1 MGIWRRRHEQWESG
15 SACPSRPPTPR
26 CWTPSAPYN
35 RSPTLLTTTL
45 RNQGD
50 RPTASVLTYQR
61 TPRGQISGSV
71 DSPDRWCFDGRP
83 AVEDWLR
90 CRTLPRAACCTLV
103 TALSSAFFEVP
114 NSNHVQPL
122 PSACRALTHCS
133 GVKGV
138 RPLLVSLS
146 TASVRPA
153 RSSGDT
159 RAAGDD

>member
-1 MGIWRRRHEQWESG
+1 VLYRAVTGPVFPAVRLLIWTLQVRSLWQHRSIAAAVMYLVNAAGVES
-15 SACPSRPPTPR
+15 A
-26 CWTPSAPYN
+26 
-35 RSPTLLTTTL
+35 LTD
-45 RNQGD
+45 GV
-50 RPTASVLTYQR
+50 S
-61 TPRGQISGSV
+61 
-71 DSPDRWCFDGRP
+71 DGRQ

-122 PSACRALTHCS
+122 PSACLALTHCS

-138 RPLLVSLS
+138 RPLLVTLS